1 MSCFFSLMKNWMNI
15 NKLKLKY
22 NRRKRRDSRQAL
34 VTVKVEEVVLHH
46 GRRDTFP
53 NLRSL
58 VTSCIVSEFVSEI
71 LKSGEVCSRM
81 CLMF

>member
-1 MSCFFSLMKNWMNI
+1 MNI

-22 NRRKRRDSRQAL
+22 NRRKRHDSRQAL

-58 VTSCIVSEFVSEI
+58 FTSCIVSVFVSEI
-71 LKSGEVCSRM
+71 LKSGEVCRKM
-81 CLMF
+81 CLMFSVSINFIFY